1 MFSQDIELVDKH
13 MGILERHAPKF
24 QAADRKDQE
33 TIVRKV
39 AEQIK
44 STWTKGVEFERDTV
58 IGVCDLSDTLD
69 HSEIFLAYLQV
80 SVWQT

>member
-1 MFSQDIELVDKH
+1 MFSQDIELADEH

-24 QAADRKDQE
+24 RAADRKDRE
-33 TIVRKV
+33 KIVRKV

-44 STWTKGVEFERDTV
+44 STWTEGVEFERDTV
-58 IGVCDLSDTLD
+58 LGVCDLSDTLD
-69 HSEIFLAYLQV
+69 HSQIFLAYLQV